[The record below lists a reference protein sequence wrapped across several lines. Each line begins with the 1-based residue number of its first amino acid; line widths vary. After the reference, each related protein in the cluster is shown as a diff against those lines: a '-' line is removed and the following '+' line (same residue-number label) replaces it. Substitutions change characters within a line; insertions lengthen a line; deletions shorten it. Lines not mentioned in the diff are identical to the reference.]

1 MNMCES
7 RLEEHFT
14 AKREWQVGEG
24 RGANECFSAIVSTR
38 SGRGLF
44 TAMAEPPR
52 AGLDAS
58 QKLQVVVGNCFQKAV
73 ELILHAR
80 IMPLPPELNRGAS
93 NEWVRLRMR
102 AARSRDLRP
111 GRSAMCSH
119 PVPCSRVRSSMSG
132 LRSCCGC
139 MTS

>member
-24 RGANECFSAIVSTR
+24 RGANELGFCDRVD
-38 SGRGLF
+38 SGASLF